1 MDKEVILRWLSG
13 YGDGY
18 GYGDGSGYG
27 YGSGDGDG
35 SGYGDGDGSGDGS
48 GYGERIKKYKGEDVY
63 YIDCIPTVIHSIKGN
78 YAKGFTINDDFG
90 KTPCF
95 VARSADGR
103 LFAHGNNLHEA
114 VAALEDKVSES
125 MTEEE
130 RIELFCKSFK
140 KTKKYK
146 GTVFFDWH
154 NRLTGS
160 CLFGRNQF
168 VKDKGLDVQ
177 AEYTVD
183 EFIAIVE
190 NAYGS
195 VIIKKLKS
203 VWESV

>member
-13 YGDGY
+13 S
-18 GYGDGSGYG
+18 GS
-27 YGSGDGDG
+27 
-35 SGYGDGDGSGDGS
+35 GDGSGD

-78 YAKGFTINDDFG
+78 YAKGFTINDDYG

-140 KTKKYK
+140 KTEKYK

-195 VIIKKLKS
+195 GTIKKLKS